1 MVLNGLRNLYKSMK
15 SQKIQRY
22 KFNFSYCGV
31 NFDTFFFID
40 NEPFKLALG
49 VIAYNLY
56 FEVRVDRGFVIKI
69 QIEPETYKKL
79 IEVLD
84 FRYSKNG
91 PFKPIYFFEALN
103 KAIPHIARKQN
114 VAKPH
119 DIAVY
124 ITNVEESEKIYFCG
138 WRDDEKRHEHVRLPN
153 LEKTK
158 KLLSH
163 KAYIMCKEKN
173 ISSRWT
179 ADKDRAVEFYM
190 PDI

>member
-1 MVLNGLRNLYKSMK
+1 MILNGLLALYKSMK
-15 SQKIQRY
+15 SQNIQRY

-40 NEPFKLALG
+40 DEPFKLDFG
-49 VIAYNLY
+49 VLSHNLF
-56 FEVRVDRGFVIKI
+56 FEIRVYRGFVIKI
-69 QIEPETYKKL
+69 QIEPETYKRL

-84 FRYSKNG
+84 FRFSKSG

-103 KAIPHIARKQN
+103 KAIPHSARKQD

-124 ITNVEESEKIYFCG
+124 ITDVEESEKIYFCG
-138 WRDDEKRHEHVRLPN
+138 WRDDEKRHQHVQLPN
-153 LEKTK
+153 LRKTQ

-163 KAYIMCKEKN
+163 DAYIMCQEKN
-173 ISSRWT
+173 ISSCWT
-179 ADKDRAVEFYM
+179 ADKDRVIEFYM